1 MHSTDEW
8 IGVREQIIVEREGG
22 FDNDYSKWLTQFDG
36 DHEQSTLEQKYGA
49 VTRPESEVPPV
60 RDPKTREFVWGIR
73 ELGKVR

>member
-8 IGVREQIIVEREGG
+8 IGAREQIIAEREAG
-22 FDNDYSKWLTQFDG
+22 FDNDHSEWLAQFDG

-49 VTRPESEVPPV
+49 VTRPEYELLPV

-73 ELGKVR
+73 EIR